1 MGNDEKEEEI
11 EEEEEEEFVEKK
23 FKCRDCQTDV
33 EYGEGDDMILLCDD
47 CLELYNEDK
56 VWKDYDKGKIND
68 DNLKTFDLIPY
79 LNPKGKKKK
88 GL

>member
-1 MGNDEKEEEI
+1 MVPNDEEEEI
-11 EEEEEEEFVEKK
+11 EEEEEFVENK
-23 FKCRDCQTDV
+23 FICRDCKKTV

-47 CLELYNEDK
+47 CLELYNQDK
-56 VWKDYDKGKIND
+56 IWKDFDKEKIKEED
-68 DNLKTFDLIPY
+68 LKTFELAPY

>member
-1 MGNDEKEEEI
+1 MDND
-11 EEEEEEEFVEKK
+11 EEEEVEKEEEFVEKK
-23 FKCRDCQTDV
+23 FKCRDCQTEV

-47 CLELYNEDK
+47 CLELYNIDK

-88 GL
+88 GI

>member
-1 MGNDEKEEEI
+1 MDPEEEEEEI
-11 EEEEEEEFVEKK
+11 EEEEEYIEKK
-23 FKCRDCQTDV
+23 FKCRDCQEEV

-56 VWKDYDKGKIND
+56 IWKAYDQGKIKD
-68 DNLKTFDLIPY
+68 DTLKTFNLIPY

>member
-1 MGNDEKEEEI
+1 MGNDEEEEEEI
-11 EEEEEEEFVEKK
+11 EEEEEYIEKK
-23 FKCRDCQTDV
+23 FKCRDCQKEV

-56 VWKDYDKGKIND
+56 IWKDYDKGKIKD
-68 DNLKTFDLIPY
+68 DTLKTFDLIPY

-88 GL
+88 GI

>member
-1 MGNDEKEEEI
+1 MGNDEEEEEI
-11 EEEEEEEFVEKK
+11 EEEEEFVEKK

-56 VWKDYDKGKIND
+56 IWKDYDKGKIND
-68 DNLKTFDLIPY
+68 NNLKTFDLIPY

>member
-1 MGNDEKEEEI
+1 MTNDEEEEDI
-11 EEEEEEEFVEKK
+11 EEEEEYIEKK
-23 FKCRDCQTDV
+23 FKCRDCKKTV

-56 VWKDYDKGKIND
+56 IWKDFDKGKIKEED
-68 DNLKTFDLIPY
+68 LKTFELAPY

>member
-1 MGNDEKEEEI
+1 MSLEEEEEEI
-11 EEEEEEEFVEKK
+11 EEEEEYTEKK
-23 FKCRDCQTDV
+23 FKCRDCKKEV

-47 CLELYNEDK
+47 CLELYKEDK
-56 VWKDYDKGKIND
+56 IWKDYDKGKIKD

-88 GL
+88 GM